1 MMIGSE
7 VLANTRRQLRAGR
20 HLVLFLDYDGTL
32 VPIARTPD
40 EARPDGTLLT
50 LLNDLTHVSAIHT
63 IILSGRPL
71 SSLQAMLPI
80 PGLILAGTYGM
91 EVQWGGKLMTRGVT
105 PAQIRPV
112 IAQVKAEWERLTDK
126 RNGFLLEDKGLAV
139 ALHARWADP
148 AEADVVLNTARVA
161 ATQTVSADNFRILG
175 GDRFLE
181 VAPAAAH
188 KGHTV
193 EWLLDQIHAAGAL
206 LVYFGDDDKDEEA
219 FAVIRQGG
227 GIAVGVGQR
236 YELAQADARIAS
248 PEIVRDWLRRFYD
261 DVCQINSNVERFRI
275 VR

>member
-1 MMIGSE
+1 MKIESG
-7 VLANTRRQLRAGR
+7 VLANIRRQLRAGR
-20 HLVLFLDYDGTL
+20 RLVLFLDYDGTL

-40 EARPDGTLLT
+40 EARPDRALLR
-50 LLNDLTHVSAIHT
+50 LLNDLTHVSLIRT

-91 EVQWGGKLMTRGVT
+91 EVQWEGKVMTRGVSL
-105 PAQIRPV
+105 AQIRPV
-112 IAQVKAEWERLTDK
+112 IAQVKTEWEGLTDK
-126 RNGFLLEDKGLAV
+126 RSGFLLEDKGLAI

-148 AEADVVLNTARVA
+148 TEADTVLNAARVT
-161 ATQTVSADNFRILG
+161 ATQMISSDYFRILG
-175 GDRFLE
+175 GDHFLE
-181 VAPAAAH
+181 VAPVAAH

-219 FAVIRQGG
+219 FAVIRQRG
-227 GIAVGVGQR
+227 GIAIGVGQR

-248 PEIVRDWLRRFYD
+248 PEVVRDWLRRFRD
-261 DVCQINSNVERFRI
+261 DAGQIISNVDHAIE
-275 VR
+275 